1 MVTKPIEMVLSQ
13 CVRLGSYNVRVGC
26 VTYGDKRFFGIVY
39 RHMSPNVNVLWAV
52 PTSREFIASIRS
64 LVSIPRDV
72 QFPETPHVLHC
83 MLLAV
88 ISEPLEPLPSP
99 SAQ

>member
-1 MVTKPIEMVLSQ
+1 MEPKSIEMVLSQ

-26 VTYGDKRFFGIVY
+26 VTCDGKRFFGIAY
-39 RHMSPNVNVLWAV
+39 RHAAADKNVLWAV
-52 PTSREFIASIRS
+52 PSSRKFMESVRT

-72 QFPETPHVLHC
+72 QFPETPHVLQR

-88 ISEPLEPLPSP
+88 ISDPLEPLPVS
-99 SAQ
+99 STQ